1 MDFSHQISFIGPVPN
16 FTLPSLNLFVTVS
29 QRQLS
34 AVLPQGNTH
43 TPLTLFFPS
52 KKLIDLNYG
61 TPAVWVITL
70 FPYISMIPYNR
81 SFPVAPR
88 FPVPPAYFPSC
99 VHWCRGS
106 SAGRSAVTFM
116 EEPSQISLGQIQD
129 KFFFDSSLSLKSTSL
144 SLTKSSL
151 KFC

>member
-106 SAGRSAVTFM
+106 SAGRSAVLLSWRSPLKF
-116 EEPSQISLGQIQD
+116 LWD
-129 KFFFDSSLSLKSTSL
+129 KYETNF
-144 SLTKSSL
+144 SLTPLYHSKVHPFPSPNL
-151 KFC
+151 V